1 MTYEEAED
9 ERWREA
15 MQKIIEASDAQQNAL
30 PFTAE
35 TFKAA
40 FQKLI
45 DRRPKSTP
53 REDGTVYGAECE
65 DSGLVDC
72 SGEDHRGGSGFTSC
86 PYEGEPWHV
95 KR

>member
-15 MQKIIEASDAQQNAL
+15 MRKIM
-30 PFTAE
+30 
-35 TFKAA
+35 AA

-45 DRRPKSTP
+45 DRRPKPMP
-53 REDGTVYGAECE
+53 REDGTVYCAECE